1 MSMTIAG
8 AKIFL
13 EEQGYYTECLWRIS
27 DVMDNY
33 ECTEEQA
40 HEVLREALDS
50 DYITQEVWEAID
62 MAAEGLKRK
71 EV

>member
-1 MSMTIAG
+1 MTIAG
-8 AKIFL
+8 AKQFL
-13 EEQGYYTECLWRIS
+13 EEQGYSLAGLWCTE
-27 DVMDNY
+27 DVMSNY

-40 HEVLREALDS
+40 QAVLREALES
-50 DYITQEVWEAID
+50 DYITEEIWYAID